1 MVSSLPSS
9 QWKTVEVRS
18 LIFFF
23 ATGLRMRL
31 SDSPAENP
39 DIFIEIFM
47 TCSW

>member
-1 MVSSLPSS
+1 M
-9 QWKTVEVRS
+9 EVRS
-18 LIFFF
+18 LIFFL
-23 ATGLRMRL
+23 ATGFLMRL